1 MNDAQNATTQVA
13 HKPEGYSAREQE
25 LIRQLMQSRLQQK
38 ASLEHE
44 DLDGYEVP
52 PRTQFS
58 MLKKPAVMIRYG
70 KMQFNTACVRL
81 FEGVQHVL
89 TLVNPKKRRLAIVTC
104 TEEESASVEWARKK
118 DDVWVPKAITSLE
131 FVENLYK
138 LMEWDRN
145 CKYKVLGRVATSPK
159 GLILVFELVD
169 AIMYTIPEEYVD
181 KKTGEVRKRQI
192 AYYPDEYKDR
202 IGKSYNDYIAGQ
214 QMNMFEQF
222 DGYTGHTYQDI
233 PAGPSQAPVPPWTTV
248 NPYRSEGG
256 SE

>member
-1 MNDAQNATTQVA
+1 
-13 HKPEGYSAREQE
+13 
-25 LIRQLMQSRLQQK
+25 
-38 ASLEHE
+38 
-44 DLDGYEVP
+44 
-52 PRTQFS
+52 
-58 MLKKPAVMIRYG
+58 MIKYG

-89 TLVNPKKRRLAIVTC
+89 TLVNPKKRRLAVITC

-138 LMEWDRN
+138 LMDWDRN
-145 CKYKVLGRVATSPK
+145 CRYKVLGHVATSPK
-159 GLILVFELVD
+159 GLILVFELAE

-214 QMNMFEQF
+214 QMNMFEHF
-222 DGYTGHTYQDI
+222 DGYAGHTYQDI
-233 PAGPSQAPVPPWTTV
+233 PLEPAQEPVQTWTTV
-248 NPYRSEGG
+248 NPYRPEGG